1 MKKSLLSITVLLAMG
16 AALPAM
22 AQDDALNGDI
32 NGSGQKAGVFSEGAL
47 SPVTSAQKDSNNS
60 ETLDSF
66 NSSLSQGFND
76 VNAHDTTNI
85 GEDGI
90 VASAND
96 LNQAVASSDMNT
108 TVEDNKVVVDGG
120 FSEGALSPVENGN
133 SISRTDANTL
143 NSAFNNYGGIA
154 SAQQNIGSASS
165 VTQSVVVQSNGS
177 I

>member
-1 MKKSLLSITVLLAMG
+1 MKKTLLSITVLLAMG
-16 AALPAM
+16 ATLPAM
-22 AQDDALNGDI
+22 AQDDAANGDI
-32 NGSGQKAGVFSEGAL
+32 LGSGQKSGVFTEGAL
-47 SPVTSAQKDSNNS
+47 SGVTSAQTDSNNATTS
-60 ETLDSF
+60 DSF
-66 NSSLSQGFND
+66 NAGVTNGYND
-76 VNAHDTTNI
+76 INAHNTTAI

-108 TVEDNKVVVDGG
+108 TVDGNKVVVDGG
-120 FSEGALSPVENGN
+120 FTEAALSPVTNAN
-133 SISRTDANTL
+133 KFTRTDANTL

-165 VTQSVVVQSNGS
+165 VTQAVVVQSNGG